1 MLNEIFKLD
10 KLFDVFNYIFCFFAL
25 NVLFW
30 GMNIPLIIF
39 FMFVGISG
47 TLTYFP
53 LFLFCLIPTMPA
65 FTIILYCMN
74 KLYRTKNVDIIK
86 DFVKGFKLN
95 FKQSLIIWSTE
106 LVIVFLIYSNIRF
119 FTIATSNFLI
129 LNCMFIGML
138 IMISIVTPY
147 VFLIISR
154 FSMKGLQIIRLSF
167 ILTFTRPVLTIT
179 NLLLIIFFL
188 IVFEINPAL
197 TILFI
202 STTLAFSQIFINKA
216 LLNELED
223 ISKKNN

>member
-10 KLFDVFNYIFCFFAL
+10 KLFDVFNYIFYFFAL

-30 GMNIPLIIF
+30 CMNIPLIIF

-129 LNCMFIGML
+129 LNCMFIGMF

>member
-10 KLFDVFNYIFCFFAL
+10 KLFEVFNYIFCFFIL
-25 NVLFW
+25 NILFW

-39 FMFVGISG
+39 FVLVGING
-47 TLTYFP
+47 PLTYFP

-74 KLYRTKNVDIIK
+74 KLYKNKNVEVVK
-86 DFVKGFKLN
+86 DFIKGFKLN
-95 FKQSLIIWSTE
+95 FKQSLIIWIME
-106 LVIVFLIYSNIRF
+106 LIIVFLIYSNIRF

-138 IMISIVTPY
+138 ILISIITPY
-147 VFLIISR
+147 IFLIISR
-154 FSMKGLQIIRLSF
+154 FSMTNLEVIRLSF
-167 ILTFTRPVLTIT
+167 ILAFTRPILTIT

-197 TILFI
+197 TVLFL
-202 STTLAFSQIFINKA
+202 STALAFSQIFINRA
-216 LLNELED
+216 LLKELED